1 MTLVEKI
8 DCSVSGEI
16 VFVCTSVD
24 TPSVPKV
31 PGKNRNIVK
40 VNGIYL
46 YLTIILV
53 LNLCST

>member
-40 VNGIYL
+40 VNGISIFTRL
-46 YLTIILV
+46 YLF
-53 LNLCST
+53 